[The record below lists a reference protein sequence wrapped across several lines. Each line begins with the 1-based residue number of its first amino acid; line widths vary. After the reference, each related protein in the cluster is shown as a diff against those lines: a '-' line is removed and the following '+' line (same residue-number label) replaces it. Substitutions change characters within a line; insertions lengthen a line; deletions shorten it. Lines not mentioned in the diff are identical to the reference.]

1 MEFQLQNASSVR
13 RSLDVDCLSTG
24 GSGGSSTSSSSAVSV
39 SSSSSTAASLFL
51 ARPRAFARQWS
62 DDLRRRRETFAAPG
76 GNHLHHLHHLASP
89 AALSGSPSANHRHS
103 MGMFSLPTPHAMA
116 PPASPFGCR
125 TPAASGAAA
134 SGPSAGNNLPL
145 RLHIRRG
152 EDVVCIRSMAVGWKI
167 RRRMIRRSWP
177 VSRGHPGGGRGVA
190 G

>member
-39 SSSSSTAASLFL
+39 SSSSSAAASLFL

-89 AALSGSPSANHRHS
+89 AALCGSASPVANHRHS
-103 MGMFSLPTPHAMA
+103 MGMFSLPAAHAMA
-116 PPASPFGCR
+116 PPVSPFGCR
-125 TPAASGAAA
+125 TPAASSAAA
-134 SGPSAGNNLPL
+134 SGPSAGNKPAPN
-145 RLHIRRG
+145 
-152 EDVVCIRSMAVGWKI
+152 C
-167 RRRMIRRSWP
+167 
-177 VSRGHPGGGRGVA
+177 VSD
-190 G
+190 